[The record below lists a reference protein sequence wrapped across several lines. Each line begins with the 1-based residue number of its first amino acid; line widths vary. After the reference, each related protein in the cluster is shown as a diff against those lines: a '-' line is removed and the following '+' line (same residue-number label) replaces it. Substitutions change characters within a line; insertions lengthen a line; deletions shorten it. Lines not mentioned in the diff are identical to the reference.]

1 MDCLVRR
8 ASDGH
13 DLVERL
19 FGADHTQ
26 IGARTFFGSL
36 GALLEVYD
44 LGVEGVI
51 ALSKLRIL
59 LALLG
64 NSSAQIT
71 RLAETFGCEPQ
82 LTLQCQRSNTQQD
95 EHPT

>member
-8 ASDGH
+8 AGDGH
-13 DLVERL
+13 DLVKGL
-19 FGADHTQ
+19 FGANHSQ
-26 IGARTFFGSL
+26 IGAGAFFGSL
-36 GALLEVYD
+36 GALFEVYD

-51 ALSKLRIL
+51 ALTKLRIL

-64 NSSAQIT
+64 NSCAQIA
-71 RLAETFGCEPQ
+71 RLAETFGCKPQ
-82 LTLQCQRSNTQQD
+82 LTLQCQRSHTQQD